1 MTVLDSVCILKRRGS
16 HPEIRD
22 NMGRYI
28 TFLFLFCFCING
40 NADTQVLI
48 DTVIAVVNTDAITRS
63 ELENEFRIA
72 AIMEKP
78 LVEGP
83 TAVEKRAVLQTIIN
97 RKFVLQESER
107 IGIVVAEH
115 DVRIADRIAEIRAG
129 YASEAEFQSVL
140 QQFQLEIESLEAW
153 VYEQLIYDEF
163 FRRKFF
169 NAVNSAEVE
178 KLAKS
183 YYDTH
188 STEFVVPPT
197 VTFNSLLIVI
207 PEGISETEKQ
217 NVVDLI
223 QELNGHLQQRK
234 PFEAVRKAYETL
246 LTLKFAISTV
256 EADTPLGGII
266 TELKISER
274 SQPIGVAEG
283 YQIVERIRHNPA
295 YQKTY
300 SEVSEEITERIRQEE
315 AAQRFKAWLTR
326 QKEEKTWHILD
337 DELTRTEN
345 NGK

>member
-1 MTVLDSVCILKRRGS
+1 ML
-16 HPEIRD
+16 
-22 NMGRYI
+22 RYI

-40 NADTQVLI
+40 NAYTRGLI

-72 AIMEKP
+72 AIMGKP
-78 LVEGP
+78 LVETP
-83 TAVEKRAVLQTIIN
+83 TAVEKRAALESIIN

-107 IGIVVAEH
+107 RGIVIAER
-115 DVRIADRIAEIRAG
+115 DVHIEGKIAEIRAG
-129 YASEAEFQSVL
+129 YDAAADFQNVL
-140 QQFQLEIESLEAW
+140 QHYQLETEALKMW
-153 VYEQLIYDEF
+153 IYEQLIYDEF
-163 FRRKFF
+163 FRRIFF

-217 NVVDLI
+217 NVVDLV
-223 QELNGHLQQRK
+223 QELNGHLQDGK
-234 PFEAVRKAYETL
+234 TFEAVRKAYETL

-256 EADTPLGGII
+256 EADTPLGNII
-266 TELKISER
+266 TELKTSER
-274 SQPIGVAEG
+274 SQPIRVAEG
-283 YQIVERIRHNPA
+283 YRIVERIRHNPA
-295 YQKTY
+295 YQKVY
-300 SEVSEEITERIRQEE
+300 SEVSEEITERIHQEE
-315 AAQRFKAWLTR
+315 AAQRFEVWLTGE
-326 QKEEKTWHILD
+326 KEEKTWHILD

-345 NGK
+345 KGK